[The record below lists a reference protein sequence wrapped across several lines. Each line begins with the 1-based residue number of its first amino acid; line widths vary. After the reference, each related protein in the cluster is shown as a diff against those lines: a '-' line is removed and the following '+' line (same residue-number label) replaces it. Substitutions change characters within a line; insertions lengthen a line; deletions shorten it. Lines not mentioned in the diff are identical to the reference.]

1 MSRGKF
7 LNLGLVAGAGLVLP
21 LSTSA
26 CSFRS
31 SEGSA
36 GSLLRSQARLP
47 QPFQVSL
54 PVPPVLKPVRSDTDA
69 DYYEMTQKIEKADIL
84 TGLKAE
90 VRGYEGIFPG
100 PTIESRS
107 GRRIVVRQI
116 NELPVPVSTYL
127 HGVHTPPESDCF
139 PTDLI
144 LPEAYPS
151 PAGHGHSGE
160 TKGSF
165 HEGSKEYSYPLEQ
178 RPRRCGT
185 TTTA

>member
-1 MSRGKF
+1 MKMSRGKF

-21 LSTSA
+21 LGTSA

-31 SEGSA
+31 SEGST

-69 DYYEMTQKIEKADIL
+69 DYYEMTQKIGKADIL
-84 TGLKAE
+84 TGLKTK
-90 VRGYEGIFPG
+90 VWGYEGIFPG

-116 NELPVPVSTYL
+116 NELSVPVSTHL
-127 HGVHTPPESDCF
+127 HGGHTTRERRLPHGSDPPRS
-139 PTDLI
+139 
-144 LPEAYPS
+144 LPVA
-151 PAGHGHSGE
+151 
-160 TKGSF
+160 
-165 HEGSKEYSYPLEQ
+165 
-178 RPRRCGT
+178 RRSWRLRRGGMVVP
-185 TTTA
+185 

>member
-1 MSRGKF
+1 
-7 LNLGLVAGAGLVLP
+7 
-21 LSTSA
+21 
-26 CSFRS
+26 
-31 SEGSA
+31 
-36 GSLLRSQARLP
+36 
-47 QPFQVSL
+47 
-54 PVPPVLKPVRSDTDA
+54 VPPVLKPVRSDIDA

-84 TGLKAE
+84 TSLKAE

-127 HGVHTPPESDCF
+127 HGGRTPPESDCF

-151 PAGHGHSGE
+151 PAVHGHSGE
-160 TKGSF
+160 AGGSF